1 MKFLFSIITIFPLL
15 LGSSNAQLRKIF
27 FKLKKIIAILF
38 LGLLLIIPAN
48 AATGVVKKSKTNI
61 CHAPGTKYY
70 KQTKYYKAFKT
81 LQECL
86 DSGGRLP
93 KRK

>member
-1 MKFLFSIITIFPLL
+1 MKLLFSL
-15 LGSSNAQLRKIF
+15 AV
-27 FKLKKIIAILF
+27 AI
-38 LGLLLIIPAN
+38 LLLILPAN

-81 LQECL
+81 LKECL

-93 KRK
+93 KRN

>member
-1 MKFLFSIITIFPLL
+1 MS
-15 LGSSNAQLRKIF
+15 
-27 FKLKKIIAILF
+27 
-38 LGLLLIIPAN
+38 
-48 AATGVVKKSKTNI
+48 
-61 CHAPGTKYY
+61 APGTKYY

-93 KRK
+93 KRN

>member
-1 MKFLFSIITIFPLL
+1 MQLLFVFLISTWF
-15 LGSSNAQLRKIF
+15 
-27 FKLKKIIAILF
+27 
-38 LGLLLIIPAN
+38 LIIPVESR
-48 AATGVVKKSKTNI
+48 TEVVKKSKTNI

-81 LQECL
+81 LKECL

>member
-1 MKFLFSIITIFPLL
+1 MHAILKSIKFLLVVFLVTIFSF
-15 LGSSNAQLRKIF
+15 SS
-27 FKLKKIIAILF
+27 
-38 LGLLLIIPAN
+38 AN
-48 AATGVVKKSKTNI
+48 AATRVVKKSKTNI

>member
-1 MKFLFSIITIFPLL
+1 MHAILKSIKFLLVVFFTAIFLFS
-15 LGSSNAQLRKIF
+15 SVD
-27 FKLKKIIAILF
+27 
-38 LGLLLIIPAN
+38 
-48 AATGVVKKSKTNI
+48 AAPRVVKKSKTNI

-86 DSGGRLP
+86 NSGGRLP

>member
-1 MKFLFSIITIFPLL
+1 MYAILKSIRFSLVVFLATIFLFSSVDASP
-15 LGSSNAQLRKIF
+15 R
-27 FKLKKIIAILF
+27 
-38 LGLLLIIPAN
+38 
-48 AATGVVKKSKTNI
+48 VVKKSKSNI

-81 LQECL
+81 LKECL

>member
-1 MKFLFSIITIFPLL
+1 MHAILKSIRFLLVVFLATTFLFSSV
-15 LGSSNAQLRKIF
+15 G
-27 FKLKKIIAILF
+27 
-38 LGLLLIIPAN
+38 
-48 AATGVVKKSKTNI
+48 AAPGVVKKSKTNI

>member
-1 MKFLFSIITIFPLL
+1 MKFLFV
-15 LGSSNAQLRKIF
+15 
-27 FKLKKIIAILF
+27 F
-38 LGLLLIIPAN
+38 LISTWFLIIPVESR
-48 AATGVVKKSKTNI
+48 TEVVKKSKTNI

-70 KQTKYYKAFKT
+70 KAFKT
-81 LQECL
+81 LKDCL